1 MKYAI
6 IGSGKIGAALAGQ
19 LARHGIQFAIANTRS
34 RSSLAPL
41 VAQLGDTVIPATLTE
56 ALQADCIFLAVPFG
70 ALQSVANATSDWN
83 GKVVIDAMNA
93 FGVPPEVLGDSP
105 SSGLVAR
112 ALPGAKVVK
121 AFNHLPAAIL
131 GSEPAEKD
139 GRRVV
144 FVSSD
149 DPHAS
154 AAVAALAGKIGFA
167 PIELGGL
174 RASSALLDVRG
185 ASLGALLLQNL
196 IKLDEEP
203 S

>member
-6 IGSGKIGAALAGQ
+6 IGSGKIGAALAAQ
-19 LARHGIQFAIANTRS
+19 LARHGIQFAIANTRG

-41 VAQLGDTVIPATLTE
+41 VAQLGDHVIPATLAE
-56 ALQADCIFLAVPFG
+56 ALKADFLFLAVPFG
-70 ALQSVANATSDWN
+70 ALQSVANATSDWH

-93 FGVPPEVLGDSP
+93 FGVPLEVLGDSP
-105 SSGLVAR
+105 SSEIVAR

-131 GSEPAEKD
+131 GREPAEKD

-144 FVSSD
+144 FISSD
-149 DPHAS
+149 DPDAS
-154 AAVAALAGKIGFA
+154 AAVAALAGEIGFA

-185 ASLGALLLQNL
+185 TTLGALLLQNL
-196 IKLDEEP
+196 IKLDEDP
-203 S
+203 T